1 MQVNTHVRRTQRK
14 KGFSCLDLN
23 ERIKLILIQKLDV
36 KEMTDIAAAKLPLKI
51 EQSSNKKCL

>member
-1 MQVNTHVRRTQRK
+1 VGRTQRK
-14 KGFSCLDLN
+14 KGFSCLDLT

-51 EQSSNKKCL
+51 EQSSNKKWL